1 MKKGKILVAY
11 FSVTNMTKKIAE
23 IISTELKCDIY
34 RIQPETNYKKEDLNW
49 QDPKSRTQKE
59 QKDKKARPKLL
70 KLDARIKDYDTILL
84 GFPIWWY
91 IPPRIINTFLESY
104 DFTNKN
110 IVLWGTSHAT
120 DFGDSVISNLS
131 NSCKGHLI
139 QGVIFNKEHIK
150 EDDVKKFVKLL

>member
-1 MKKGKILVAY
+1 MEGKKLIAY
-11 FSVTNMTKKIAE
+11 FSCTGKTKTVSEKLSKLLNSDIYE
-23 IISTELKCDIY
+23 II
-34 RIQPETNYKKEDLNW
+34 PKEKYTDSDLNW
-49 QDPKSRTQKE
+49 NNKKSRSSIEMADPKSRVE
-59 QKDKKARPKLL
+59 LKDKNLN
-70 KLDARIKDYDTILL
+70 INDYNIIYL
-84 GFPIWWY
+84 GFPIWWGVA
-91 IPPRIINTFLESY
+91 PHIINTFLESY

-150 EDDVKKFVKLL
+150 EDDVKKFVKGL